1 MGRKV
6 SGSGIEST
14 LDGPA
19 WIRSRRF
26 MTAPL
31 TSLIYHSRH
40 APMYIPV
47 LYRVTNVRNFQGCL
61 PSWFRE
67 EHKDPPQALETSNS
81 ITNEIDDPPELLQ
94 PVPQGVSIEGT
105 KRRHHHESNNIQE
118 DEDASESEELDLLYG
133 TAAPVRINHK
143 LEEARRHHSKHKC
156 KGWCYRGGNC
166 TVDVDEVTYELRSV
180 NCHCPHGYWGSR
192 CELHFVARLF
202 APVKGHVEVE
212 KSGVSALAF
221 IILMLIVCIGLI
233 FYSYRKI
240 IRRDAAFD
248 TSNFLSLNHH
258 LRRPTSSFQAMTT
271 TSINTTTP
279 NNAGYSTRSTTV
291 QQFNSRTPFSPFSRS
306 YSHIAGNTRCSVTD
320 LTPSLSTAFGRLSLI
335 GSRIQHQ
342 LVEMPKIAVRNKNG
356 DKKEEEEGSAYDE
369 FVPAAAVASQYYM
382 DQIHL
387 EKPTKSEIQ
396 DALKKQDDGD
406 EPLRPP
412 GPCPSEYQL
421 EALNQQL
428 KALPMVVAFN
438 EMEKKKATN

>member
-1 MGRKV
+1 MKIV
-6 SGSGIEST
+6 YAEKFS
-14 LDGPA
+14 
-19 WIRSRRF
+19 
-26 MTAPL
+26 
-31 TSLIYHSRH
+31 
-40 APMYIPV
+40 
-47 LYRVTNVRNFQGCL
+47 
-61 PSWFRE
+61 
-67 EHKDPPQALETSNS
+67 
-81 ITNEIDDPPELLQ
+81 
-94 PVPQGVSIEGT
+94 
-105 KRRHHHESNNIQE
+105 
-118 DEDASESEELDLLYG
+118 DASESEELDLLYG

-143 LEEARRHHSKHKC
+143 LEEARRHHSKHNFDVISC
-156 KGWCYRGGNC
+156 LGWCYRGGNC

-279 NNAGYSTRSTTV
+279 NNAAYSTRSTTI

-342 LVEMPKIAVRNKNG
+342 LVEMPKIANLDSRKVNG
-356 DKKEEEEGSAYDE
+356 KGKGVGVEQSPRPLPYDGNG
-369 FVPAAAVASQYYM
+369 
-382 DQIHL
+382 L
-387 EKPTKSEIQ
+387 SE
-396 DALKKQDDGD
+396 A
-406 EPLRPP
+406 E
-412 GPCPSEYQL
+412 
-421 EALNQQL
+421 
-428 KALPMVVAFN
+428 
-438 EMEKKKATN
+438 

>member
-1 MGRKV
+1 
-6 SGSGIEST
+6 
-14 LDGPA
+14 
-19 WIRSRRF
+19 

-31 TSLIYHSRH
+31 TSLIYHTRH

-118 DEDASESEELDLLYG
+118 DEAVPCQFVARLTTLRWLIYAEEFSDASESEELDLLYG
-133 TAAPVRINHK
+133 TAAPVRINHNFDVI
-143 LEEARRHHSKHKC
+143 SC
-156 KGWCYRGGNC
+156 SGWCYRGGNC

-180 NCHCPHGYWGSR
+180 NCH
-192 CELHFVARLF
+192 
-202 APVKGHVEVE
+202 
-212 KSGVSALAF
+212 
-221 IILMLIVCIGLI
+221 
-233 FYSYRKI
+233 
-240 IRRDAAFD
+240 
-248 TSNFLSLNHH
+248 
-258 LRRPTSSFQAMTT
+258 
-271 TSINTTTP
+271 
-279 NNAGYSTRSTTV
+279 
-291 QQFNSRTPFSPFSRS
+291 

-342 LVEMPKIAVRNKNG
+342 LVEMPKIAVRNTSSSGQINEATSIANNTYNEKNG